1 MKLDLRIKS
10 DKKRNM
16 EYWDNMEEECREILN
31 TILSN
36 YANADTSQIN
46 EDARIDISKSILETI
61 IPKNVESMES
71 IQMLLFHMLMKT
83 IKKEKNYE
91 DDK

>member
-61 IPKNVESMES
+61 IQKCGSMES

-91 DDK
+91 NDK

>member
-46 EDARIDISKSILETI
+46 EDARIDIRNLFWKLSS
-61 IPKNVESMES
+61 KNVESMES
-71 IQMLLFHMLMKT
+71 IQMLLFHMLMKI

>member
-1 MKLDLRIKS
+1 MKLDLRTKS

-61 IPKNVESMES
+61 IQKCGEYGIDTDAAFPYVD
-71 IQMLLFHMLMKT
+71 
-83 IKKEKNYE
+83 E
-91 DDK
+91 DY

>member
-46 EDARIDISKSILETI
+46 EDARI
-61 IPKNVESMES
+61 
-71 IQMLLFHMLMKT
+71 
-83 IKKEKNYE
+83 
-91 DDK
+91 